1 MDDVGL
7 YAEKGVNA
15 EVPNIFGGVEKVPEG
30 EDSFSLSMYLF
41 ITLLEHSFSLSMYLF
56 IQFKHDPY
64 TIIQFFVP

>member
-41 ITLLEHSFSLSMYLF
+41 I
-56 IQFKHDPY
+56 QFKHDPY